1 MALKSRYRP
10 KKLACFY
17 ALFNTL
23 SAIKPATVQEQAWST
38 RLIFTRWLTNERRSV
53 LIKGPEQMEKSFM
66 IVLSLL
72 AATLMLS
79 PILSLS
85 AELPAERNHDEQ
97 SFPGEDWS
105 RASPESLGFSP
116 SGIDRALAYAKNEGS
131 TAGLVI
137 VHGLVIAEWGDIA
150 RKSNLHSARKSF
162 MSALVGIAVSRG
174 QLSLDATLQELG
186 IDDETPSLTSTEK
199 QATVRMLLQAR
210 SGIYHPTVY
219 ETAGMSAAKP
229 LRYSHDPG
237 TFWYYNNW
245 DFNTIGAIY
254 EKATGERIFDAIK
267 VLLADPLNMQDYLP
281 SDGRYVDG
289 GFATRY
295 PAYPFNMS
303 ARDLARFALLYLHRG
318 RWRDHQIVPANWV
331 DESTR
336 PYSNTST
343 GGYGYM
349 WWTSTPAHGQRTK
362 KMALLR
368 PTFWADGHLGQYAV
382 VVPSLDLVVVNLV
395 DARLTSKHMGQSQME
410 ELMWLVEHAANV
422 SDIGT
427 EPSSVN
433 LKITP
438 TRQSQATE

>member
-1 MALKSRYRP
+1 MKKS
-10 KKLACFY
+10 C
-17 ALFNTL
+17 
-23 SAIKPATVQEQAWST
+23 
-38 RLIFTRWLTNERRSV
+38 
-53 LIKGPEQMEKSFM
+53 M
-66 IVLSLL
+66 IVLALVG
-72 AATLMLS
+72 ATLMLS
-79 PILSLS
+79 PIPSPS
-85 AELPAERNHDEQ
+85 VALPAERNHEEQ
-97 SFPGEDWS
+97 SFPGKDWS
-105 RASPESLGFSP
+105 RASPESQGFSQP
-116 SGIDRALAYAKNEGS
+116 GIDRALAYAKNEGS

-137 VHGLVIAEWGDIA
+137 VHGLVMAEWGDIA

-219 ETAGMSAAKP
+219 ETAGMKASRP
-229 LRYSHDPG
+229 QRYSHDPG

-281 SDGRYVDG
+281 SDGRYVGG
-289 GFATRY
+289 GFTTRY

-318 RWRDHQIVPANWV
+318 RWRDQQIVPANWV

-336 PYSNTST
+336 PYSDTST

-349 WWTSTPAHGQRTK
+349 WWTSMPAHGQRTK

-410 ELMWLVEHAANV
+410 ELMWLVEHAAGV
-422 SDIGT
+422 PDIGS
-427 EPSSVN
+427 EPGRIDLSV
-433 LKITP
+433 TP
-438 TRQSQATE
+438 TQQN